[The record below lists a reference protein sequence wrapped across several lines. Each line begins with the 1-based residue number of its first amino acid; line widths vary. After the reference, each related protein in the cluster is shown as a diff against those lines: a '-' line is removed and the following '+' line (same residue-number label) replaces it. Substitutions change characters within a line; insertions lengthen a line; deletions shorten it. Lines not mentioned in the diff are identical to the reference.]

1 MGVLDSVQDVIVELA
16 GVIVFLVGVWWF
28 VDGSLSTGVAGI
40 LVGLVMMGYKRLPQ
54 RIKSIYQ

>member
-28 VDGSLSTGVAGI
+28 VGGSLSTGVAGI